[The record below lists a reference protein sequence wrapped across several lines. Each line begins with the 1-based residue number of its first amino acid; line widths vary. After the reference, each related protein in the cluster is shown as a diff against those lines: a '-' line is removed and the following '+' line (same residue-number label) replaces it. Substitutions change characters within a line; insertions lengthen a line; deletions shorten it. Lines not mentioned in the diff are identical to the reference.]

1 MKKIK
6 FFDLIEKSFK
16 DLKKT
21 NKKIWIIGVIL
32 AVVSGG
38 LITDNENSYYEETIY
53 NTTDAI
59 EVESTQAVTG
69 YEYISESLT
78 QDILIIVLAAI
89 IILLIIVVVLLLVSV
104 ISYYLYN
111 SIYDAIFNTNLE
123 KASLG
128 LVVKVNF
135 IVGIK
140 IILGFILFIIPGIIM
155 SVKYAPTN
163 YVLCKNP
170 HLTSKEILS
179 KTRELSKGF
188 KWKIFGYNIGLSIL
202 YAIISVA
209 VSMSIGLTTY
219 SVFILILNMIIT
231 LALTTF
237 MSVYESLFCVNLYK
251 DIDDLKTPIAVE

>member
-21 NKKIWIIGVIL
+21 NKKIWIIGIIL

-38 LITDNENSYYEETIY
+38 LIIDDENLYYEETMY
-53 NTTDAI
+53 NTTDSINLAADQ
-59 EVESTQAVTG
+59 VVAG
-69 YEYISESLT
+69 YEYVSESLM
-78 QDILIIVLAAI
+78 QDILVIIIAAI
-89 IILLIIVVVLLLVSV
+89 ILILIVIAVFLLIAVV
-104 ISYYLYN
+104 SYYLYN
-111 SIYDAIFNTNLE
+111 SIHDAIFNTNLE

-140 IILGFILFIIPGIIM
+140 IILGFILFIIPGIIAT
-155 SVKYAPTN
+155 VKYAPTN

-188 KWKIFGYNIGLSIL
+188 RWKIFGYNIGISIL
-202 YAIISVA
+202 YGIISVII
-209 VSMSIGLTTY
+209 SMSISLTTY
-219 SVFILILNMIIT
+219 SVFILILNMVLT
-231 LALTTF
+231 FALATF
-237 MSVYESLFCVNLYK
+237 ISVYEGLFCVNLYK
-251 DIDDLKTPIAVE
+251 DIDDLKTPIVVE

>member
-1 MKKIK
+1 MKTHTT
-6 FFDLIEKSFK
+6 
-16 DLKKT
+16 KK
-21 NKKIWIIGVIL
+21 L
-32 AVVSGG
+32 
-38 LITDNENSYYEETIY
+38 Y
-53 NTTDAI
+53 NTTDSI
-59 EVESTQAVTG
+59 EVESTQSVTG

-78 QDILIIVLAAI
+78 QDILIIALAAI

-209 VSMSIGLTTY
+209 ISMSIGLTTY